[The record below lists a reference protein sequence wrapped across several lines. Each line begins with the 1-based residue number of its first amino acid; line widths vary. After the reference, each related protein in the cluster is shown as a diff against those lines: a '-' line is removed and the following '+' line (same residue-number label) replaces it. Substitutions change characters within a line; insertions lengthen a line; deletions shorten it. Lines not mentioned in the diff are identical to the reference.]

1 MITFVAEN
9 IPYKVFELFPFLTS
23 IFLILIIIG
32 MALEYAKK
40 KVNIRWVL
48 FSFGLST
55 FITIGHFAF
64 CKFNWNYSLIMDET
78 AASFIINLLWIVGGA
93 ILYFIIIILFS
104 GLCIFASIE
113 KFRRK

>member
-113 KFRRK
+113 